1 MQVSFPP
8 SIPENDTDAERA
20 ARTATVVCL
29 SKLPPFHA
37 AALKLLNLSS
47 EATSAMNDFESV
59 FRGDPALTADLLL
72 VANSALF
79 GNRAKIASIRHA
91 LTHLGL
97 DRVRSLA
104 STISLSF
111 FVRNQPRT
119 AFVRHIW
126 AHSVATAVI
135 AEALGDLYD
144 VRDLYTAGL
153 VHDLGRLGLVLTV
166 GSNYEKWIT
175 PEFATVAEANQ
186 MEQARFGMT
195 HCEAGSLVGHKWG
208 FPVVLRT
215 CMLGHHGQENAVPPN
230 DPLLLVQLACRL
242 ADSLGFPEIHYQE
255 EPVAPELPQKVRTAA
270 AMQPDRLRQSI
281 ATQIDVIG
289 R

>member
-1 MQVSFPP
+1 VSVPP
-8 SIPENDTDAERA
+8 TTPESGTDAERA

-37 AALKLLNLSS
+37 AALKLLNISS
-47 EATSAMNDFESV
+47 ESSSAINDFETV

-135 AEALGDLYD
+135 AETLGELYD
-144 VRDLYTAGL
+144 VKDLYTAGL

-166 GSNYEKWIT
+166 GPNYEKWIT
-175 PEFATVAEANQ
+175 PEFPNIEEANQ

-215 CMLGHHGQENAVPPN
+215 CMLGHHGHESAPPN

-242 ADSLGFPEIHYQE
+242 ADSLGFPEIHFQE
-255 EPVAPELPQKVRTAA
+255 EPAAPDLPQKVLNSGK
-270 AMQPDRLRQSI
+270 MQPERLRQSI
-281 ATQIDVIG
+281 ASQIEIIG
-289 R
+289 K